1 MSGSCQRVNGCQ
13 SFFSLDV
20 LKQATSN
27 WSPANVLGDGGFAV
41 VFYGKV
47 PGIQAGVAIKRVRSP
62 ADERE
67 REFLRKSI
75 YAERETIVKYKHQN
89 VCELLG
95 WFIDEQ
101 NQDAPYCLVYELC
114 ENGCLLERLA
124 CRDHKKNKVPPLT
137 AAQRLVIALGT
148 CRALEYLHVKAIPPV
163 VHRDV
168 KSANILL
175 DIEMNAKLADFG
187 TVRQE
192 KTKDNDTHLK
202 TQTVVGTACYMPD
215 ECETGVSSYS
225 MHP

>member
-1 MSGSCQRVNGCQ
+1 MSGSGQ
-13 SFFSLDV
+13 SFSLKV

-41 VFYGKV
+41 VFLGKI
-47 PGIQAGVAIKRVRSP
+47 PGIQTGVAIKRVRSP

-67 REFLRKSI
+67 RQFLRQSI
-75 YAERETIVKYKHQN
+75 HAERETIVKYKHQN

-101 NQDAPYCLVYELC
+101 KQDAPYCLVYELC

-124 CRDHKKNKVPPLT
+124 CRDHKQKKVPALT

-148 CRALEYLHVKAIPPV
+148 CRALEYLHVKALPPV

-175 DIEMNAKLADFG
+175 DIELNAKLAAFG
-187 TVRQE
+187 TDRQE
-192 KTKDNDTHLK
+192 ATRDNETHLK

-215 ECETGVSSYS
+215 ECESSISSYYY
-225 MHP
+225 P